1 MTQTALEKKLRSGL
15 KITRVV
21 SAYMP
26 VQFAQWII
34 DKTVSR
40 AKMPDGVHTQ
50 PVTANDIPCHW
61 IIPDNS
67 PEDKVLLYL
76 HGGGFVFGVTTIHL
90 EMLAYLAKQMGMRA
104 LMVDYRLAP
113 QHPFPA
119 ALDDCVSA
127 YQWLLKQGYP
137 AENLVIAGDSAGGN
151 LTLTTV
157 MKLRDNGDP
166 LPSAA
171 ACLSPVVDLSNK
183 EEKFSKE
190 YDPLLHPRATKF
202 FNKAYLA
209 GGDPTNPLVSPACGD
224 WQGLPPLLIHAGEDE
239 VLRHD
244 AIQAEKLAKDAGVDV
259 TLEIYPRM
267 WHVWQLNMELPQA
280 KQSLD
285 DIAAFLSSHIGS

>member
-1 MTQTALEKKLRSGL
+1 MTQTALEQKIRSGL
-15 KITRVV
+15 KITRLMT
-21 SAYMP
+21 AYMP

-34 DKTVSR
+34 DKTISR

-76 HGGGFVFGVTTIHL
+76 HGGGFVFGVSTLHM

-137 AENLVIAGDSAGGN
+137 AENTVIAGDSAGGN

-157 MKLRDNGDP
+157 MKLRDNDDP

-171 ACLSPVVDLSNK
+171 ACLSPVADLTGMTKNFDT
-183 EEKFSKE
+183 EH
-190 YDPLLHPRATKF
+190 DPLLHPRATKF

-209 GGDPTNPLVSPACGD
+209 GGDATNPLISPVLGD
-224 WQGLPPLLIHAGEDE
+224 WHGLPPLLIHAGEDE

-280 KQSLD
+280 KQSLN
-285 DIAAFLSSHIGS
+285 DIAAFLKSHLGG